1 MTSTLLGRFKI
12 FLMNYDMILKVLK
25 KDLLK
30 MPGNIQRD
38 KSYTGEQYALNKNI
52 NVSKFTLSIY
62 FKIE

>member
-38 KSYTGEQYALNKNI
+38 KSYTGEQYTLNKNI